1 VEGTKY
7 VPITPEMVTEA
18 FRKVKA
24 NGGSAGIDKESIKDF
39 EFRLEENLYK
49 IWNRLA
55 SGSYFPPAVK
65 EVEIPKKDGKK
76 RKLGIPTVGDRVAQ
90 TVIKDFIEP
99 RLEAIFSNNS
109 YGYRLQRSCH
119 QALEQV
125 RQNSWALAWV
135 IDLDIKGFFDNIDH
149 ELLMLAIE
157 KHVPEKWVKM
167 YIKRWL
173 EMPIVTVSGEIKYR
187 EGKGTPQGGVVSPIL
202 ANLFLHYVLD
212 MWLEK
217 YYPTVRYVRYADDVI
232 IHCSSKVEAE
242 SLLTALHQRMQDCK
256 LELHPEK
263 TKIAYCKQNH
273 RNEEYDNISFD
284 FLGYTFQ
291 PRESKNKRG
300 QMFLGF
306 DCGISIQNRTKLI
319 EQISETNL
327 QNASLVSIREIAHR
341 LRPRI
346 QGWLNYYGRFRKD
359 CMRGIFFYLNERLV
373 KWAGKRYR
381 SMNKLQKYDWI
392 NRQVK
397 VTPDLF
403 PHWKAGFIGV

>member
-1 VEGTKY
+1 MLETKY
-7 VPITPEMVTEA
+7 VPITEEMVRLA

-24 NGGSAGIDKESIKDF
+24 KRGSAGIDKQSIKDF
-39 EFRLEENLYK
+39 ETDIKGNIYK

-90 TVIKDFIEP
+90 TVVKDYIEP
-99 RLEAIFSNNS
+99 RLEAIFSNYS
-109 YGYRLQRSCH
+109 YGYRPKRNCH
-119 QALEQV
+119 QALAQV
-125 RQNSWALAWV
+125 RQNCWRLAWV

-173 EMPIVTVSGEIKYR
+173 EMPIETADGQTKYR
-187 EGKGTPQGGVVSPIL
+187 DGKGTPQGGVISPVL

-212 MWLEK
+212 KWLEK
-217 YYPTVRYVRYADDVI
+217 NYPTVKYVRYADDVI
-232 IHCSSKVEAE
+232 INCARKEAAE
-242 SLLTALHQRMQDCK
+242 QLLAALHQRMAECK

-263 TKIAYCKQNH
+263 TKIVYCKQN
-273 RNEEYDNISFD
+273 RRTEEYENISFN

-291 PRESKNKRG
+291 PRESRNSKG
-300 QMFLGF
+300 EMFLGF
-306 DCGISIQNRTKLI
+306 DCGISKANQTKLV
-319 EQISETNL
+319 EQISQTNL
-327 QNASLVSIREIAHR
+327 HRATNATIQSIAQR

-346 QGWLNYYGRFRKD
+346 QGWINYYGKFRSY
-359 CMRGIFFYLNERLV
+359 CLRGVFYCLNERLV
-373 KWAGKRYR
+373 RWVKGRYK
-381 SMNKLQKYDWI
+381 SLNWHQSYDWI

-397 VTPDLF
+397 LTPDLF